1 MKLKIALVI
10 SLFLILSGAAIGQ
23 ANPPSAVGA
32 VGASPILVVS
42 VDKLD
47 SRDVFENTLP
57 ELRRLLDEG
66 SCGLMSVRSRFGY
79 AKTNSGYLT
88 LGSGS
93 RCAVTEKLQG
103 LLATDQ
109 KIAGVTARDF
119 WSWGATVSLN
129 EIAPQALLVPEVGYT
144 VNLAR
149 RDYPAARP
157 GLLGKIFHRNAWQTR
172 VYGNS
177 DRFMQLLR
185 PAGLLLMD
193 QQGMVDGGVVDDSL
207 TTLDPEFPFLRRLD
221 GDRAFE
227 VLKTVVKPRQLIV
240 FDFSDLAK
248 LDFYRGTMLSSQY
261 QLAKQATLQ
270 RLDRLIG
277 RILDQWSPQEISLL
291 LVSPSISMEAI
302 NDQRLLAPIV
312 IRASDYTGGILTSG
326 TTNWPGIV
334 SNTDFL
340 PTLLKLARLSADRQL
355 DGRAFQIVNGVGR
368 EERLNRIHQ
377 RINAVRE
384 VQRPI
389 LDWYIGII
397 TFGWLLGY
405 AGIYFK
411 WGLFSKWL
419 LTGITVIPLTLILMP
434 LLPSWSW
441 GVAVFLGFTAFLTG
455 FLILIPEMSTRFLV
469 LTLATWSILTLDQ
482 ATGWS
487 MIRFSPLGYSP
498 AAGARYYGI
507 GNEFM
512 GVFLPLSLLLAEL
525 VYQKFQRRWS
535 ALLILSCSVAVL
547 GWPQL
552 GINFGGTLA
561 AVTGFSFYLF
571 SFYQWNFE
579 NKKLWLTI
587 GGGLVLVMMVGYW
600 DALRAPEL
608 QTHIGRFFGLIF
620 SNRFGRI
627 FLIME
632 RKLAMNLKLLV
643 VSPWARLI
651 WLSLGLTIVN
661 RLLTKKALIPANLR
675 LVGKSMVITGLAAL
689 IFNDS
694 GIVAFATGLAFS
706 FSWLLLAFEEQT
718 RRSWFVARRL
728 D

>member
-1 MKLKIALVI
+1 MKLKIALAI
-10 SLFLILSGAAIGQ
+10 SLFFVLSGAAVGR
-23 ANPPSAVGA
+23 ANPTSAGGSGVA
-32 VGASPILVVS
+32 CPILVVS

-47 SRDVFENTLP
+47 SRDVFENTSP
-57 ELRRLLDEG
+57 GLRRLLDKS
-66 SCGLMSVRSRFGY
+66 SCGLMSVRSPFGY

-103 LLATDQ
+103 LLAAGQ

-119 WSWGATVSLN
+119 WSWGAPTSLN
-129 EIAPQALLVPEVGYT
+129 EIVPQALLVPEVGFV

-157 GLLGKIFHRNAWQTR
+157 GLLGKIFRRNAWQTR

-193 QQGMVDGGVVDDSL
+193 QQGMVDGGVVDNSL
-207 TTLDPEFPFLRRLD
+207 TTLDPEFPYLRRLD
-221 GDRAFE
+221 PDKAFA
-227 VLKTVVKPRQLIV
+227 VLKTAVKPRRLIV
-240 FDFSDLAK
+240 LDFSDLAK
-248 LDFYRGTMLSSQY
+248 LDFYRGAMLPSQY
-261 QLAKQATLQ
+261 SLAKQAALQ
-270 RLDRLIG
+270 RLDRLVG
-277 RILDQWSPQEISLL
+277 RILDQWSSQEISLV
-291 LVSPSISMEAI
+291 LVSPSISLEAI
-302 NDQRLLAPIV
+302 NDKRLLAPII
-312 IRASDYTGGILTSG
+312 IRASDYIGGILTSG

-334 SNTDFL
+334 SNIDFF
-340 PTLLKLARLSADRQL
+340 PTLLKLARLSAERQL
-355 DGRAFQIVNGVGR
+355 DGRAFHVVNGVGR
-368 EERLNRIHQ
+368 EERLNRLHQ
-377 RINAVRE
+377 RNNASRKA
-384 VQRPI
+384 QRPI
-389 LDWYIGII
+389 LDWYIGLI

-405 AGIYFK
+405 AGIYLK
-411 WGLFSKWL
+411 WGKFGKWV

-434 LLPSWSW
+434 LLPPWSW
-441 GVAVFLGFTAFLTG
+441 GVAGFLVLTAFLTG
-455 FLILIPEMSTRFLV
+455 FFNLIPEAPTRFLV
-469 LTLATWSILTLDQ
+469 LTVATWLILALDQ

-487 MIRFSPLGYSP
+487 LIRFSPLGYSP
-498 AAGARYYGI
+498 AAGARFYGM

-525 VYQKFQRRWS
+525 VYQKTQRRWS
-535 ALLILSCSVAVL
+535 TLLILGCSVAVL

-571 SFYQWNFE
+571 RSYQWDLGNR
-579 NKKLWLTI
+579 KLWLGI
-587 GGGLVLVMMVGYW
+587 AGGLVLILMVGYW
-600 DALRAPEL
+600 DALRPPEL

-627 FLIME
+627 FLIMG

-643 VSPWARLI
+643 FSPWARLI
-651 WLSLGLTIVN
+651 WLSLGITIAN
-661 RLLTKKALIPANLR
+661 RLLTKKALIPSHLR

-706 FSWLLLAFEEQT
+706 FSWLLLAFGESKLE
-718 RRSWFVARRL
+718 AGN
-728 D
+728 